1 MQLTITF
8 LKTCK
13 LATYIPK
20 NKISSSKSL
29 VTEIYKKYQHG
40 MSEPKIHILAP
51 NVVNQIAAGEIV
63 ERPAAVVKELVE
75 NSLDAKA
82 KNISINFSHGGKFY
96 ISVEDDGIGMSEDE
110 ILLAIERHATSK
122 ISKIDDLGSL
132 SSFGFRGEAI
142 PSISSV
148 AQMTISS
155 KNDRDDFGTK
165 IRLSGG
171 NVLSVQ
177 KIARQ
182 TGTKIIVENLF
193 FNIPARRKFLKSDE
207 TENNHIVS
215 LIREFSLIKNDIKF
229 SLFRDDEL
237 IFESQ
242 NKESIGERLNAIFKY
257 DEKFIEFEY
266 SDGDI
271 SLHGAICSPDFG
283 NICKKKLYIFIN
295 ERIVKSDVVSSAIC
309 EALRDKYPSHRE
321 ILACL
326 FFKINPTLIDIN
338 VHPMKREVRFKN
350 ESAIR
355 KFIKNASDSIFKEKI
370 FMTNTSYQLIKH
382 PITPTEHSK
391 YTQIQK
397 SYKHANEVTKPA
409 NPTLTF
415 SKQFSYEPET
425 VKSGI
430 KERLEIVEQEKINI
444 IDSTTEDEDS
454 WKFIGHAYDNIFL
467 FGSKTGVVFF
477 DAKSAMSR
485 VVYEEMLS
493 GIKKDNKQILL
504 FPIEIS
510 LSEQKDDKLHHILP
524 ELEEIGFSIYKF
536 GNLDYKIDAIPNWMS
551 PKNAKETFFYLI
563 SEDNDIFK
571 KKYANDEI
579 RDKTAKIVSKFVN
592 VESNA
597 DEKIINDIKE
607 KLFSCKNPLVSPSG
621 QAIYFEITKHSID
634 NRLKNINRRVTV

>member
-1 MQLTITF
+1 MQFIINPLRIY
-8 LKTCK
+8 K
-13 LATYIPK
+13 LATYIQKKKIGSFK
-20 NKISSSKSL
+20 NL

-40 MSEPKIHILAP
+40 MSEPKIHILPP

-63 ERPAAVVKELVE
+63 ERPAAVVKELLE

-148 AQMTISS
+148 AQVTISS
-155 KNDRDDFGTK
+155 KNDSDDFGTK
-165 IRLSGG
+165 VRLSGG

-177 KIARQ
+177 KIAKQ

-193 FNIPARRKFLKSDE
+193 FNVPARRKFLKSDE

-215 LIREFSLIKNDIKF
+215 LIREFSLVKNNIKF

-237 IFESQ
+237 IFESK

-257 DEKFIEFEY
+257 DEKFIDFEY
-266 SDGDI
+266 SDEDI
-271 SLHGAICSPDFG
+271 SLQGAVCSPDFG

-326 FFKINPTLIDIN
+326 FFKINPALIDVN

-355 KFIKNASDSIFKEKI
+355 KFIKNASDSIFKEKM
-370 FMTNTSYQLIKH
+370 FTTNVSNQFIKH
-382 PITPTEHSK
+382 HIIPTEHSK
-391 YTQIQK
+391 YTQIQER
-397 SYKHANEVTKPA
+397 YKHANEVTKPA

-425 VKSGI
+425 VKSSI
-430 KERLEIVEQEKINI
+430 KERLEIVEQEKINV

-493 GIKKDNKQILL
+493 GTKKDNKQILL

-510 LSEQKDDKLHHILP
+510 LSEQEDDKVARILP

>member
-13 LATYIPK
+13 LATYIQK
-20 NKISSSKSL
+20 KKIGSSKIL
-29 VTEIYKKYQHG
+29 VTEIYKKYQHD
-40 MSEPKIHILAP
+40 MSESKIHILPP
-51 NVVNQIAAGEIV
+51 NVINQIAAGEIV

-75 NSLDAKA
+75 NSLDANA
-82 KNISINFSHGGKFY
+82 KSISINFSHGGKFY

-165 IRLSGG
+165 VRLSGG
-171 NVLSVQ
+171 NVLSIQ
-177 KIARQ
+177 KVARQ
-182 TGTKIIVENLF
+182 TGTKIVVENLF
-193 FNIPARRKFLKSDE
+193 FNVPARRKFLKSDE

-215 LIREFSLIKNDIKF
+215 LIREFSLVKNNIKF

-237 IFESQ
+237 IFESK
-242 NKESIGERLNAIFKY
+242 NKENIGERLNAIFKY
-257 DEKFIEFEY
+257 DEKFIDFEY
-266 SDGDI
+266 ADGDI
-271 SLHGAICSPDFG
+271 SLQGAVCSPDFG

-326 FFKINPTLIDIN
+326 FFKINPTLIDVN

-355 KFIKNASDSIFKEKI
+355 KFIKNASDSIFKEKM
-370 FMTNTSYQLIKH
+370 FTTNVSNQFIKH
-382 PITPTEHSK
+382 HIIPTEHSK

-397 SYKHANEVTKPA
+397 SYKHANGVIKPA

-430 KERLEIVEQEKINI
+430 KERLEIVEQEKINV

-454 WKFIGHAYDNIFL
+454 WEFIGHAYDNIFL
-467 FGSKTGVVFF
+467 FISKTGVVFF

-493 GIKKDNKQILL
+493 ATKKDNKQILL

-510 LSEQKDDKLHHILP
+510 LSEQEDDKVDRILP

-571 KKYANDEI
+571 KKCANDEM

-634 NRLKNINRRVTV
+634 NRLKKYQ

>member
-1 MQLTITF
+1 MQFIINPLRIY
-8 LKTCK
+8 K
-13 LATYIPK
+13 LATYIQKKKIGSFK
-20 NKISSSKSL
+20 NL

-40 MSEPKIHILAP
+40 MSEPKIHILPP

-75 NSLDAKA
+75 NSLDANA

-171 NVLSVQ
+171 NVLSTQ

-193 FNIPARRKFLKSDE
+193 FNVPARRKFLKSDE

-215 LIREFSLIKNDIKF
+215 LIKEFSLVKNNIKF

-237 IFESQ
+237 IFESK
-242 NKESIGERLNAIFKY
+242 NKENIGERLNAIFKY
-257 DEKFIEFEY
+257 DEKFIDFEY
-266 SDGDI
+266 TDGDI
-271 SLHGAICSPDFG
+271 SLHGAVCSPDFG

-295 ERIVKSDVVSSAIC
+295 ERIVKSDVVNSAIC
-309 EALRDKYPSHRE
+309 EVLRDKYPSHRE

-370 FMTNTSYQLIKH
+370 FMTNTSYQPIKH

-425 VKSGI
+425 VKSSI
-430 KERLEIVEQEKINI
+430 KERLEIVEQEKINV

-493 GIKKDNKQILL
+493 GTKKDNKQILL

-510 LSEQKDDKLHHILP
+510 LSEQEDDKLHHILP

-551 PKNAKETFFYLI
+551 PKNAEETITHLI
-563 SEDNDIFK
+563 RDDKDEINK
-571 KKYANDEI
+571 KDANDEM

-634 NRLKNINRRVTV
+634 NRLKKYQ

>member
-1 MQLTITF
+1 
-8 LKTCK
+8 
-13 LATYIPK
+13 
-20 NKISSSKSL
+20 
-29 VTEIYKKYQHG
+29 
-40 MSEPKIHILAP
+40 MSEPKIHILP
-51 NVVNQIAAGEIV
+51 SNVVNQIAAGEIV
-63 ERPAAVVKELVE
+63 ERPAAVVKELIE

-110 ILLAIERHATSK
+110 ILLSIERHATSK

-148 AQMTISS
+148 AQVTISS

-165 IRLSGG
+165 ARLSGG

-182 TGTKIIVENLF
+182 TGTKIVVENLF
-193 FNIPARRKFLKSDE
+193 FNVPARRKFLRSDE

-215 LIREFSLIKNDIKF
+215 LIREFSLVKNDIKF

-283 NICKKKLYIFIN
+283 NTCKKKLYIFIN

-326 FFKINPTLIDIN
+326 LFKINPTLIDVN

-350 ESAIR
+350 ESVIR

-370 FMTNTSYQLIKH
+370 FMTNTSYQPIKH

-391 YTQIQK
+391 YIQIQK

-415 SKQFSYEPET
+415 SNQFCYEPET
-425 VKSGI
+425 VKSSI
-430 KERLEIVEQEKINI
+430 KERLEIVKQEKINI

-454 WKFIGHAYDNIFL
+454 WEFIGHAYDNIFL

-510 LSEQKDDKLHHILP
+510 LSEQEDDKVDRILP

-571 KKYANDEI
+571 KKYANNEI

-592 VESNA
+592 VESNT
-597 DEKIINDIKE
+597 DGETINDIKE

-634 NRLKNINRRVTV
+634 NRLKKYQ

>member
-1 MQLTITF
+1 
-8 LKTCK
+8 
-13 LATYIPK
+13 
-20 NKISSSKSL
+20 
-29 VTEIYKKYQHG
+29 
-40 MSEPKIHILAP
+40 MSEPKIHILPP

-75 NSLDAKA
+75 NSLDANA

-182 TGTKIIVENLF
+182 TGTKIVVENLF
-193 FNIPARRKFLKSDE
+193 FNVPARRKFLRSDE

-215 LIREFSLIKNDIKF
+215 LIREFSLVKNNIKF

-237 IFESQ
+237 IFESK

-257 DEKFIEFEY
+257 DEKFIDFGY
-266 SDGDI
+266 SDEDI

-326 FFKINPTLIDIN
+326 LFKINPTLIDVN

-350 ESAIR
+350 ESVIR
-355 KFIKNASDSIFKEKI
+355 KFIKNASDSIFKENM
-370 FMTNTSYQLIKH
+370 FMANTSNQISKYTIL
-382 PITPTEHSK
+382 PTEHSK
-391 YTQIQK
+391 YIQIQK

-409 NPTLTF
+409 NPTLIF
-415 SKQFSYEPET
+415 SNQFCYEPET
-425 VKSGI
+425 VKSSI

-454 WKFIGHAYDNIFL
+454 WKFIGHAYDNIF
-467 FGSKTGVVFF
+467 
-477 DAKSAMSR
+477 
-485 VVYEEMLS
+485 VYEEMLS

-510 LSEQKDDKLHHILP
+510 LSEQEDDKLHHILP

-563 SEDNDIFK
+563 SEDNDILK
-571 KKYANDEI
+571 KKYANDEM

-607 KLFSCKNPLVSPSG
+607 KLFSCRNPLVSPSG

-634 NRLKNINRRVTV
+634 NRLKKHQ